1 AGGARIARRGR
12 AQAAAG
18 RSRAVPRRKQRAGL
32 EARARTESVLLAAR
46 PTVPRPAR
54 ISVDRQRAGR
64 VQRTARGRRARLRR
78 AYAASPDRARGGGRS
93 APRDEDAGDVAVRR
107 AAQHVETAV
116 RRQACARGDLPRDRR
131 RGDSCRDLQRL
142 VSLEPRVHRAGRL
155 VPYRGR
161 SGVSQSRSR
170 ARAGDRRRARR
181 AAGHARYPP
190 FRRRGADRHC
200 TAKPVAPRRH
210 RRRDRALRHRASRPG
225 FPIRA
230 LAGNAADGR
239 LVRSRSRERR
249 ELTISLRSA
258 FHRRQ
263 RSRARRSARACRGHV
278 RYRRAPTALH
288 GGRKAYQ
295 RSRLC
300 AVPARVRAGAA
311 DHGRA
316 RRAGAHDADPA
327 ASGPHR
333 RPVARRSAS
342 RRMSERIEGAI
353 GMRWAARSGRGR
365 SVGLLVV
372 RRSAA
377 ALPVLLGVSLLV
389 FVVVDLLPG
398 SAARQLLGPDAS
410 PAQVAALERALGLDR
425 PAWRRYAEWLGGALQ
440 GDLGESLA
448 SGQKA
453 ARLVGERSPVTFQL
467 VSYALVA
474 ALAAGVAAAL
484 LAARWPDRRADRLT
498 MIASLVGLSTPS
510 YLIAVVLVL
519 VFAVGWPLFPS
530 VGYTPL
536 GESASGHL
544 RSMTLPAAALAL
556 PMFGLYCRFLRGDL
570 LEQMREQGYVIAARA
585 KGLGPWRV
593 LVGHALRNSLVGSL
607 TVVGVNIGNLLG
619 GTVIIEQ
626 IFALPGLGQ

>member
-1 AGGARIARRGR
+1 
-12 AQAAAG
+12 
-18 RSRAVPRRKQRAGL
+18 
-32 EARARTESVLLAAR
+32 
-46 PTVPRPAR
+46 
-54 ISVDRQRAGR
+54 
-64 VQRTARGRRARLRR
+64 
-78 AYAASPDRARGGGRS
+78 
-93 APRDEDAGDVAVRR
+93 
-107 AAQHVETAV
+107 
-116 RRQACARGDLPRDRR
+116 
-131 RGDSCRDLQRL
+131 
-142 VSLEPRVHRAGRL
+142 
-155 VPYRGR
+155 
-161 SGVSQSRSR
+161 
-170 ARAGDRRRARR
+170 
-181 AAGHARYPP
+181 
-190 FRRRGADRHC
+190 
-200 TAKPVAPRRH
+200 
-210 RRRDRALRHRASRPG
+210 
-225 FPIRA
+225 
-230 LAGNAADGR
+230 
-239 LVRSRSRERR
+239 
-249 ELTISLRSA
+249 
-258 FHRRQ
+258 
-263 RSRARRSARACRGHV
+263 
-278 RYRRAPTALH
+278 
-288 GGRKAYQ
+288 
-295 RSRLC
+295 
-300 AVPARVRAGAA
+300 
-311 DHGRA
+311 
-316 RRAGAHDADPA
+316 
-327 ASGPHR
+327 
-333 RPVARRSAS
+333 
-342 RRMSERIEGAI
+342 MSERIEGAI

-626 IFALPGLGQ
+626 IFALPGLGQLLLQSVHTRDVPVVQAVVLVLAVATVLANLVVDLLYAALDPRIRHGIG